1 MEAFCFKCRGKHELL
16 NPKPIFFA
24 NGSPATQG
32 TCSNCGNEKVY
43 KMGRTPEHEGLEPPV
58 VERKPRQKR
67 EQKAVGRG
75 KKASGPQPT
84 ADAQRAN
91 GRPLVIVESPAKAK
105 TIGKFLGGKFA
116 VKASI
121 GHIRD
126 LPKSRL
132 GVDVDNDFNPTYII
146 PMDKKATVK
155 ELRQVAKGAKSIWL
169 ATDPDREGEAI
180 SWHLKQALATEIEG
194 KPVHRVEFHEITKDA
209 IDKAFEHPRQIDEN
223 AVNAQQAR
231 RILDRLVGYKLSP
244 LLSDKL
250 SRKGLSAGRVQSVAL
265 RLVVEREREIQAFV
279 PVEYWSI
286 EAELAKIVG
295 SELSAVSSQHPT
307 ADGTRPTFIAKLF
320 KLRGQDP
327 DLKNE
332 ADAMGIVT
340 ALEGASYTVIKV
352 ERKDRSRRP
361 AAPFT
366 TSTMQQEASRK
377 LGFNA
382 RRAMANAQQ
391 LYEGID
397 VGEGTT
403 GLITYMRTDSVNVAE
418 AAQQEARQFI
428 SERYGEAF
436 MPSAPPKYTSRAKNA
451 QEAHEAIRPTSVF
464 RTPDSLKD
472 YLEKDQLR
480 LYDLIWKRF
489 VASQMS
495 NAIFDAT
502 AVDIEAL
509 PQGSGVRSQA
519 SESQVADPESPTTD
533 PRILIPD
540 YWFRATGSVIKFM
553 GFLQVYEEGRDE
565 GDKPD
570 EDDEARGRRLPP
582 LEANEPLDLIRLIPE
597 QHFTQPPPRYTE
609 ASLVKALEEY
619 GIGRPSTYAAIMG
632 TIQAR
637 DYVRREGKQLM
648 PTQLGFT
655 ANDMLVGNFPRYID
669 VGFTAHVEDELD
681 DIETGTR
688 EWQPVLHEFYD
699 PFKVA
704 VAQAVETIP
713 KMERP
718 IVFTGEK
725 CTDCEDG
732 LLVLRDGRFGKF
744 IACNNFPK
752 CKHTEPIALP
762 GVICPKCGGK
772 LVEKRARKGQRRIFY
787 GCVNYPDCD
796 FTTWNKPLAIKG
808 PDGCE
813 GLVVEMGKGKA
824 KCLGNDMVFDIPDA
838 VEALP
843 EPAPLA
849 QP

>member
-32 TCSNCGNEKVY
+32 TCSHCGSDKVY
-43 KMGRTPEHEGLEPPV
+43 KMGRTPEHEGLTPPV
-58 VERKPRQKR
+58 VEKRERKPRGERSNASAKSTGKGKR
-67 EQKAVGRG
+67 SG
-75 KKASGPQPT
+75 KSSSGSSDSPT
-84 ADAQRAN
+84 SPN
-91 GRPLVIVESPAKAK
+91 FPLVIVESPTKAR
-105 TIGKFLGGKFA
+105 TIGKFLGRNYT
-116 VKASI
+116 VRASI

-132 GVDVDNDFNPTYII
+132 GVDVDHDFEPTYIV
-146 PMDKKATVK
+146 PMAKKATVK
-155 ELRQVAKGAKSIWL
+155 ELKQLAKGAGSIWL

-180 SWHLKQALATEIEG
+180 SWHLTHALSGEIEG
-194 KPVHRVEFHEITKDA
+194 KPVHRVEFHEITQDA
-209 IDKAFEHPRQIDEN
+209 INHAFQHPRQIDDN

-244 LLSDKL
+244 LLSDKM

-265 RLVVEREREIQAFV
+265 RLIVEREREIQVFV
-279 PVEYWSI
+279 PVEYWTI
-286 EAELAKIVG
+286 EAELAKQLAALG
-295 SELSAVSSQHPT
+295 NPA
-307 ADGTRPTFIAKLF
+307 ADKPQTFIARLHKV
-320 KLRGQDP
+320 RGQDP

-332 ADAMGIVT
+332 VNAKGIVD
-340 ALEGASYTVIKV
+340 ALEGAGYTVIKV
-352 ERKDRSRRP
+352 ERKDRTRRP

-377 LGFNA
+377 IGFNA
-382 RRAMANAQQ
+382 RRAMGVAQS
-391 LYEGID
+391 LYEGVD

-418 AAQQEARQFI
+418 SAQADARRFI
-428 SERYGEAF
+428 AERYGDTF
-436 MPSAPPKYTSRAKNA
+436 MPDAPPKYSSRAKNA

-464 RTPDSLKD
+464 RTPESIKA
-472 YLEKDQLR
+472 YLEPEQFK

-495 NAIFDAT
+495 SAIFDAT
-502 AVDIEAL
+502 TVDIDAKPVTGAAGATAPAGYVPL
-509 PQGSGVRSQA
+509 A
-519 SESQVADPESPTTD
+519 T
-533 PRILIPD
+533 
-540 YWFRATGSVIKFM
+540 YWFRASGSVIKFA
-553 GFLQVYEEGRDE
+553 GFLKVYEEGRDE

-570 EDDEARGRRLPP
+570 ESDEGRGRTLPP
-582 LEANEPLDLIRLIPE
+582 LASSEPLDLIRLIPE

-609 ASLVKALEEY
+609 ASLVKALEEF

-632 TIQAR
+632 TIQTR
-637 DYVRREGKQLM
+637 DYVRKEQKSLV

-655 ANDMLVGNFPRYID
+655 ANDLLVGNFPRYID

-688 EWQPVLHEFYD
+688 AWQPVLHEFYD
-699 PFKVA
+699 PFKEA
-704 VAQAVETIP
+704 VAQAVATIP
-713 KMERP
+713 KMERQ
-718 IVFTGEK
+718 IVYTGEK
-725 CTDCEDG
+725 CPDCEDG
-732 LLVLRDGRFGKF
+732 QLVLREGRFGKF
-744 IACNNFPK
+744 IACSTFPK

-762 GVICPKCGGK
+762 GVVCPKCGGK

-787 GCVNYPDCD
+787 GCANYPNCD
-796 FTTWNKPLAIKG
+796 FTTWNKPLAIRG

-824 KCLGNDMVFDIPDA
+824 KCLGNDLVFELSELPDGVSA
-838 VEALP
+838 PPAQPAALP
-843 EPAPLA
+843 AAALA
-849 QP
+849 QGQP